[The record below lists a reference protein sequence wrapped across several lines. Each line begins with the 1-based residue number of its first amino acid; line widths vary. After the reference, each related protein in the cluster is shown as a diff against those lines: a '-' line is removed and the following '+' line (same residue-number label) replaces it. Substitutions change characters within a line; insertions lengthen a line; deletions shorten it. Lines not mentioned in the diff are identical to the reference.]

1 MKRRERR
8 GTFVS
13 PLFSAFSAL
22 LCVLCVERQVTA
34 QTVLVDRIVA
44 VVEGR
49 PVLLSEV
56 RGMEQVSGRS
66 PAEALE
72 ALIDERLMIREAAR
86 LPQATLTAEEEERA
100 FESLRARA
108 SAAASVPER
117 DLRQIARRQ
126 ATIVKYVEFR
136 FRPQVRVD
144 EDAVRRAYE
153 EAWSG
158 RAEAPDFEA
167 AAPALRRRLAEDDLR
182 QRMEAWVKDLRAGAD
197 VRYNADSP
205 PAAGDGS

>member
-1 MKRRERR
+1 M
-8 GTFVS
+8 
-13 PLFSAFSAL
+13 PLVVSAFSAL
-22 LCVLCVERQVTA
+22 LCVPCVEQPLAA

-56 RGMEQVSGRS
+56 RVLEQVSGRS

-86 LPQATLTAEEEERA
+86 LPQAALTTEEEERA
-100 FESLRARA
+100 RASLRERADAARVSA
-108 SAAASVPER
+108 SER

-144 EDAVRRAYE
+144 EDAVRRAYD

-158 RAEAPDFEA
+158 RPDAPDFETA
-167 AAPALRRRLAEDDLR
+167 SPELRRRLAEDDLR

-205 PAAGDGS
+205 PRAGDGS

>member
-1 MKRRERR
+1 
-8 GTFVS
+8 V
-13 PLFSAFSAL
+13 
-22 LCVLCVERQVTA
+22 
-34 QTVLVDRIVA
+34 VLVDRIVA

-86 LPQATLTAEEEERA
+86 LPQANLTAEEEDRA
-100 FESLRARA
+100 LESLRARA
-108 SAAASVPER
+108 SAAGASLPER
-117 DLRQIARRQ
+117 NLRQIARRQ

-144 EDAVRRAYE
+144 EDAVRRAYDAE
-153 EAWSG
+153 WSG